1 MDHHEVGKYWDEN
14 AHVWTRLA
22 RAGYDTYRDHLN
34 TPAFFAM
41 LPEVRGLT
49 GLDIG
54 CGEGYNTR
62 LLAQRGARVTAVDV
76 SENFIRYAR
85 EVEQQEPRGIDYRV
99 ASAVALPFADAAFDF
114 AIATMSLMDV
124 PEYDRALAEASRVI
138 KPGGFF
144 QFSICHPC
152 TDTPHRKNIRDET
165 RTTRGLELG
174 GYFRGAK
181 TRIAQWLFSA
191 APPELKQTL
200 PKFQT
205 PWFHRTLSE
214 WLNAVIAAGFA
225 IERVEEPCPS
235 DDIIRQHPDLQDA
248 QVMPY
253 FLHIRGRK
261 LPTTS

>member
-1 MDHHEVGKYWDEN
+1 MNHTEAGKYWNDN
-14 AHVWTRLA
+14 AHAWTQLA

-41 LPEVRGLT
+41 LPGVRGLA

-54 CGEGYNTR
+54 CGEGHNTR
-62 LLAQRGARVTAVDV
+62 LLAQRGARVTAVDIA
-76 SENFIRYAR
+76 ENFIGYAR
-85 EVEQQEPRGIDYRV
+85 EAEVREPLGIEYRV
-99 ASAVALPFADAAFDF
+99 ASAVALPFADASFDF

-124 PEYDRALAEASRVI
+124 PEYDRALAEACRVI

-152 TDTPHRKNIRDET
+152 TDTLHRKNLKDET
-165 RTTRGLELG
+165 GTTRALELG
-174 GYFRGAK
+174 GYFHGE
-181 TRIAQWLFSA
+181 TSRILQWLFGA
-191 APPELKQTL
+191 APKELRATL

-205 PWFHRTLSE
+205 PWFHHTLSE
-214 WLNAVIAAGFA
+214 WFNTMVAAGFA
-225 IERVEEPCPS
+225 IERVEEPTAS
-235 DDIIRQHPDLQDA
+235 DEVVQRCRDMQDT

-261 LPTTS
+261 K

>member
-1 MDHHEVGKYWDEN
+1 MNHTEAGKYWNEN
-14 AHVWTRLA
+14 AHAWTQLA

-41 LPEVRGLT
+41 LPDGRGLA

-54 CGEGYNTR
+54 CGEGHNTR
-62 LLAQRGARVTAVDV
+62 LLAQRGARVTAVDI

-85 EVEQQEPRGIDYRV
+85 EAEQREPLGIEYRV
-99 ASAVALPFADAAFDF
+99 ASAVALPFADATFDF
-114 AIATMSLMDV
+114 AIATMSFMDV
-124 PEYDRALAEASRVI
+124 PEHEQALAEAARVI

-152 TDTPHRKNIRDET
+152 TDTPHRKNVRDET
-165 RTTRGLELG
+165 STTRGLELG
-174 GYFRGAK
+174 GYFHKQQG
-181 TRIAQWLFSA
+181 RILEWLFGA
-191 APPELKQTL
+191 APKELRKRL

-205 PWFHRTLSE
+205 PWFHHTLSE
-214 WLNAVIAAGFA
+214 WLNAMIAAGFT
-225 IERVEEPCPS
+225 IERVEEPTAS
-235 DDIIRQHPDLQDA
+235 DEVVARCHDMQDT

-261 LPTTS
+261 RV